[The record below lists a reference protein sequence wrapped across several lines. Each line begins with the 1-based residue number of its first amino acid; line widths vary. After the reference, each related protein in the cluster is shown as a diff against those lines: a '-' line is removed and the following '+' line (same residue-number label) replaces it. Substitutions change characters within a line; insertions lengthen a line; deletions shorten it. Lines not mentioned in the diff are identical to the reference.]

1 MDNGAPRSWVAMV
14 NEPPTVSLLIYEVA
28 CEVVQS
34 LGGKGCM
41 KNESSV
47 ELYYRDVRMTET
59 Y

>member
-1 MDNGAPRSWVAMV
+1 MV
-14 NEPPTVSLLIYEVA
+14 TVPPTVSLLIYEVA

-34 LGGKGCM
+34 LDGKGCM

-47 ELYYRDVRMTET
+47 ELYYREVRMTET

>member
-1 MDNGAPRSWVAMV
+1 MV
-14 NEPPTVSLLIYEVA
+14 NEPPAVSLLTYEVA
-28 CEVVQS
+28 YEVVQI

-47 ELYYRDVRMTET
+47 ELYYRDVRTTET

>member
-1 MDNGAPRSWVAMV
+1 MV
-14 NEPPTVSLLIYEVA
+14 TVPPTVSLLTYEVA

>member
-1 MDNGAPRSWVAMV
+1 MV
-14 NEPPTVSLLIYEVA
+14 TVPPTVSLLTYEVA
-28 CEVVQS
+28 YEVVQI

-47 ELYYRDVRMTET
+47 ELYYRDVRITET

>member
-1 MDNGAPRSWVAMV
+1 MV
-14 NEPPTVSLLIYEVA
+14 TVPPTVSLLIYEVV

>member
-1 MDNGAPRSWVAMV
+1 MV
-14 NEPPTVSLLIYEVA
+14 TEPPAVSLLTYEVA
-28 CEVVQS
+28 YEVVQI

-41 KNESSV
+41 KNESSI